1 MKKFVLALTAIC
13 ILASCEK
20 NELRE
25 TFDCNTYGFANLK
38 THTDILKHF
47 KIELPSDWK
56 TSFYYNEYASDI
68 YSADTTKQL
77 TETFIVDASWKQ
89 GELHLT
95 DDFVKKIDTLNMQDS
110 LVTTVSQFAKIK
122 NKLSYINVAKGEQS
136 GHPYQHLQ
144 IFIKLGVDDYLTL
157 SSKIYGEK
165 LAKERLCKSI
175 DLFNRIELLGGNVK

>member
-1 MKKFVLALTAIC
+1 MKNFVLALTAIC

-25 TFDCNTYGFANLK
+25 TFDCSTYGFANLK
-38 THTDILKHF
+38 SHTDILKHF
-47 KIELPSDWK
+47 KMDIPSDWK

-77 TETFIVDASWKQ
+77 TETFIIDASWKQ

-110 LVTTVSQFAKIK
+110 LMTSVSQFAKIK
-122 NKLSYINVAKGEQS
+122 NKLSYINVSNGEQS

-157 SSKIYGEK
+157 SSNIYGDK
-165 LAKERLCKSI
+165 LAKDILCISLY
-175 DLFNRIELLGGNVK
+175 LFNRIELLDSNVK